1 MRYKFDKNLE
11 ESGVIF
17 VTAKIDSHTFRMML
31 DTGATHTTLDIGAL
45 YVAGYSIANKFGT
58 VGVETAKGTLQVD
71 IIEVENMTALGR
83 TLHKMPIQVYDFIAQ
98 GIISDYDGLLGLDFF
113 KNTEF
118 CINMKNNTIEIKE

>member
-1 MRYKFDKNLE
+1 MKYKFDKSLD

-17 VTAKIDSHTFRMML
+17 VTAKIEGHTFRMML

-45 YVAGYSIANKFGT
+45 YIAGYSIANKLGT
-58 VGVETAKGTLQVD
+58 VDVETAKGTLGVD

-83 TLHKMPIQVYDFIAQ
+83 TLHKMPIQVYDFVAQ

-113 KNTEF
+113 KNTVF
-118 CINMKNNTIEIKE
+118 CVDMNNNTIEVN

>member
-1 MRYKFDKNLE
+1 MKYKFDKNLD

-17 VTAKIDSHTFRMML
+17 VTAKIESHTFRMMI

-45 YVAGYSIANKFGT
+45 YIAGYSITNKLGT
-58 VGVETAKGTLQVD
+58 VDVETAKGTLGVD

-83 TLHKMPIQVYDFIAQ
+83 TLHKIPIQVYDFVAQ

-113 KNTEF
+113 KNTVF
-118 CINMKNNTIEIKE
+118 CIDMNNNTIEVN